1 MTHGKTGKK
10 SAYLLLDRAKS
21 SLDFLRKRWSEVG
34 ILDSNP
40 FLFAKMGT
48 TTNIRGCDCLM
59 KYAVQECK
67 AKNSKKSKVNKI
79 KKACC
84 YLMPASGPG

>member
-1 MTHGKTGKK
+1 M
-10 SAYLLLDRAKS
+10 LLDRAKS
-21 SLDFLRKRWSEVG
+21 SLDFLIKRRSEVD

-40 FLFAKMGT
+40 FLFARMGT
-48 TTNIRGCDCLM
+48 TANIRGCDCLM
-59 KYAVQECK
+59 KYAQECK
-67 AKNSKKSKVNKI
+67 AKNSKNSKVNKI